1 MSARL
6 EMFAYQETEVDIG
19 AKEWAE
25 DDWDHDVRPVAGDI
39 VYHEERKRCHGRQQ
53 ELEEEGNTFFTIKPQ

>member
-1 MSARL
+1 MHIW
-6 EMFAYQETEVDIG
+6 FTYQETEVDIG

-53 ELEEEGNTFFTIKPQ
+53 ELEGNACRGIPWWLTV

>member
-19 AKEWAE
+19 AEEWAE
-25 DDWDHDVRPVAGDI
+25 DDWDHDVRPVAGDV
-39 VYHEERKRCHGRQQ
+39 VYHEERKRCHGRQ
-53 ELEEEGNTFFTIKPQ
+53 